1 MNFADKK
8 KCHPCTHLI
17 IAVCFTAVVFILS
30 WPYQAIASLIGCL
43 VAWLIA
49 KPIPTRDPGQTFLR
63 IWLTAGVFLIL
74 IHAVQFV
81 EGIKLSFEG
90 VLVAGKSFFRIGALM
105 ASCVWLVRTLENDD
119 LYAFLIDLRVP
130 VSVIYV
136 IFQALFMIPRFKQR
150 ASDILIAQQ
159 ARGFVLKGFRH
170 RIQALLLIIAPLFAT
185 TLYELEE
192 SAASLYARGLLTS
205 GKKTHLHYI
214 SFSFFDGMI
223 VCVSILISTLLI
235 VTVG

>member
-8 KCHPCTHLI
+8 PCHPCTHLI
-17 IAVCFTAVVFILS
+17 IAACFTALVFMLL
-30 WPYQAIASLIGCL
+30 WPYQAIASLIGCF

-49 KPIPTRDPGQTFLR
+49 KPIPTRDPGRSFLR
-63 IWLTAGVFLIL
+63 IWLTAGIFLIL
-74 IHAVQFV
+74 IHAVQFA
-81 EGIKLSFEG
+81 EGIRLSFEG

-105 ASCVWLVRTLENDD
+105 ASCLWLIRTLENDD

-130 VSVIYV
+130 IPVIYV
-136 IFQALFMIPRFKQR
+136 IFQSIFMIPRFNQR

-170 RIQALLLIIAPLFAT
+170 RIKALLLIIAPLFAT

-192 SAASLYARGLLTS
+192 SAASLSARGLLTS

-214 SFSFFDGMI
+214 SFSFYDGMI
-223 VCVSILISTLLI
+223 VSVSILITTLLI
-235 VTVG
+235 VIIG